1 MQYRKIN
8 SNRLATNKRVM
19 LVPGVYFSMSISK
32 ETNSQILNHIIAF
45 YYHLHIVLLSIFK
58 GLAQILL

>member
-1 MQYRKIN
+1 
-8 SNRLATNKRVM
+8 M